1 MSTRS
6 LDLVQTVN
14 DMFVNDPLLLLLAL
28 THFEFKEIWIW
39 FSPPRAENPV
49 PMQLAVYYCPIR
61 QSDSDR
67 LPVPKLQPTRTI
79 AQYMYVLEFDHR
91 VSHLRLGQHLHPH
104 SAVFLCDQRPFKPIS
119 IAFLQVSE
127 SFHRQFILLPLC
139 KQVLVRI
146 GNLASSGC
154 VWLLS

>member
-14 DMFVNDPLLLLLAL
+14 DAFVDDPLLLLLAP

-67 LPVPKLQPTRTI
+67 LPVPKLQPTRTVT
-79 AQYMYVLEFDHR
+79 QYMYGLSYKSRSLSTDNSSFRHYVNR
-91 VSHLRLGQHLHPH
+91 YW
-104 SAVFLCDQRPFKPIS
+104 
-119 IAFLQVSE
+119 SE
-127 SFHRQFILLPLC
+127 SVTQPH
-139 KQVLVRI
+139 LVVF
-146 GNLASSGC
+146 GC
-154 VWLLS
+154 SREGRNEEC